1 VAHDSGGGQVAT
13 DTTQRTRVSL
23 PLVPAAA
30 FVLVWSS
37 GYIAGPYGVDGMK
50 PLSLVA
56 WRFILAAAIVAV
68 LARALRG
75 PLRVDR
81 GEATRIAVAGFVM
94 NGLQFGAMYLAFDAG
109 LGATLGALLHSLSPV
124 LTAVLAGLLLR
135 ERLTR
140 LQVLGFVVGVAGV
153 LIVLGPD
160 VDEAGGPAG
169 IGFAVLAVLALSF
182 GTLGQRWIGHGPDP
196 LWSAAIQFGVSG
208 PPILLLALVLEGT
221 DPVLDAQRAAVAL
234 GYLAV
239 VNSIVGLVLLG
250 LLVRRRG
257 AGAAASVFF
266 LMPPVTAVMAWLVL
280 GETLTLREGIG
291 LAVAVAGVAAA
302 TRSGD
307 AVPVEPPH

>member
-23 PLVPAAA
+23 PLIPAAA

-160 VDEAGGPAG
+160 VEEAGGPAG